1 MNMIGTAFAVYVLL
15 IVAVFFM
22 QRSLLYPAARQ
33 APDITTAGVSGIRV
47 VTTQTADGL
56 ELSHWYRPPV
66 DENAPVLVVF
76 HGNAGHIGDRVPKLS
91 ELMEAGYGM
100 LFAGYRGYGGNPG
113 RPT

>member
-1 MNMIGTAFAVYVLL
+1 MNMIGTAVAVYVLL

-33 APDITTAGVSGIRV
+33 APDIATAGVSGIHV

-66 DENAPVLVVF
+66 ERGQAQVDESIIFRAHTEAKLRRRSGSRTRCPARS
-76 HGNAGHIGDRVPKLS
+76 HAGFLRIP
-91 ELMEAGYGM
+91 A
-100 LFAGYRGYGGNPG
+100 
-113 RPT
+113 